1 MYLQRDLREFVELLN
16 SAGVEYLIVGA
27 HALAYHG
34 HPRLTGD
41 LDLLLRASDSNAEKM
56 MGVLRDFGFGA
67 LGISQQD
74 FLAAD
79 RVIQLG
85 MAPNRID
92 LLTSLTGVDFDEA
105 WKARLNT
112 SLDGLQVH
120 ILSRE
125 HLIANKRAL
134 GRNRDLADLEFL
146 EGDEAR

>member
-1 MYLQRDLREFVELLN
+1 LREFVELLN

-56 MGVLRDFGFGA
+56 MGVLRDFGFGEMA
-67 LGISQQD
+67 ISQQD

-92 LLTSLTGVDFDEA
+92 LLTSLTGVDFEQA
-105 WKARLNT
+105 WQARVT
-112 SLDGLQVH
+112 ASLDGLQAY

-134 GRNRDLADLEFL
+134 GRKRDLADLECL
-146 EGDEAR
+146 EANGA

>member
-56 MGVLRDFGFGA
+56 MGVLRDFGFGD

-92 LLTSLTGVDFDEA
+92 LLTSLTGVDFEQA
-105 WKARLNT
+105 WQARVT
-112 SLDGLQVH
+112 ASLDGLQAY

-134 GRNRDLADLEFL
+134 GRSRDLADLEYL
-146 EGDEAR
+146 EANGA

>member
-56 MGVLRDFGFGA
+56 MGVLRDFGFGEMA
-67 LGISQQD
+67 ISQQD

-92 LLTSLTGVDFDEA
+92 LLTSLTGVDFEQA
-105 WKARLNT
+105 WQARVT
-112 SLDGLQVH
+112 ASLDGLQAY

-134 GRNRDLADLEFL
+134 GRKRDLADLERL
-146 EGDEAR
+146 EANGA